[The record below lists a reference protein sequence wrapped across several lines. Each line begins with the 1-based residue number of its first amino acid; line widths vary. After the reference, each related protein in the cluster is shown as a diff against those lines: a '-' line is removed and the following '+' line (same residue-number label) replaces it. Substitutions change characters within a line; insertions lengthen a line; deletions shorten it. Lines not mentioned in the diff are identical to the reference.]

1 MLTRLF
7 FVRLMI
13 KQSETITVA
22 CSKDE
27 KHYWS
32 LVLILYCP
40 ISIDPNQFLV
50 VNMLV
55 KKLNYVWNIS

>member
-1 MLTRLF
+1 MLNRLF

-27 KHYWS
+27 KLYWS
-32 LVLILYCP
+32 LVLILYFP
-40 ISIDPNQFLV
+40 ISIDPNQFFSSKHV
-50 VNMLV
+50 
-55 KKLNYVWNIS
+55 S